1 MGFKNS
7 HFSLISLVLIS
18 SGKAQMRP
26 HKSLKPSDNI
36 MENYNLSTTVAST
49 VSFVH
54 IPVRW
59 SQSDIEQMLN
69 NQITG
74 VLYEDMS
81 LDADGLKIKA
91 TKSRTLKIRL
101 DGMSMTYKVPVQL
114 WIFKKL
120 LETKLTGVRGIE
132 AEGEIALT
140 FKTVLQIQP
149 DWSLQSKTELVGY
162 EWLKNMAVKTGLGNL
177 DVKYIANVVVDR
189 TKMELTKGI
198 DASIKQS
205 VDLPSR
211 MNDVWK
217 MLQNPVKL
225 DETYPFWLKL
235 TPQTV
240 SVTALSAAGD
250 ELTAMVSASGA
261 TEAFMSETQPS
272 LNENLSLP
280 NFELSTDILTK
291 DDFEINLVADIPMK
305 EAEAMAQKM
314 SVGQSIALGGQ
325 TVKITSLKL
334 LGQNNQLIVNAGF
347 AGNYSGNISLIGT
360 PVWDATTTTLRLDN
374 VNYQL
379 NDINFLLRSAL
390 WLFDGVIAKKVKE
403 KTVFPIGSKLS
414 EIKVTVNEKLQNY
427 VLNTFTTINGL
438 VEHLNIHQLE
448 ITPEGIKIYAQA
460 TGKIGVQISG
470 LGGY

>member
-149 DWSLQSKTELVGY
+149 DWSLQ
-162 EWLKNMAVKTGLGNL
+162 LKNMAVKTGLGNL